1 MKKHNNN
8 GVIYI
13 YASPMDGPS
22 NHHQTPH
29 GANVQS
35 PKRHLLHRCGDGVP
49 KSPGSS
55 DRTWE
60 GWEGEGEGGCFELI
74 KEKKGNYIY
83 VHYIYIY
90 IWM

>member
-35 PKRHLLHRCGDGVP
+35 PKRPLLHRCGDGVP

-55 DRTWE
+55 DRT
-60 GWEGEGEGGCFELI
+60 GKVGKVKAKAAVL
-74 KEKKGNYIY
+74 NS
-83 VHYIYIY
+83 
-90 IWM
+90 